1 MDSGRPNDLKD
12 LIARIASRDA
22 GSEAAMTQL
31 YKALASNVLAFVR
44 RRLSRADD
52 ATIEGVVIDCMY
64 EVWRSAVRFEGNSEV
79 RTWVLSIARHKLLET
94 VRRLPPGVHEDIDD
108 HAESLA
114 DENADV
120 TTQLARRQRS
130 EWLAYCMEKLPENQR
145 ESLHLLLVEGLAV
158 EQIALIQGCPGGTV
172 KTRVFH
178 AKAKLKNC
186 LAKWLREDMRA

>member
-79 RTWVLSIARHKLLET
+79 RTWVLSIARHKLLDT

-120 TTQLARRQRS
+120 TTQLAQRQRS
-130 EWLAYCMEKLPENQR
+130 EWLAYCMEKLPENKR